1 MKLSAF
7 LVLAVATATTEAFV
21 SRNIE
26 RTPTLS
32 LQATKNHD
40 RESENATTFANVAL
54 ASIFSLSL
62 LSAGPLPAFADG
74 QTEKFK
80 LPPVD
85 LTDKTRCTLKS
96 SSIGQANAARDK
108 LYDLRQCKLS
118 GESAVGFDLS
128 GVIMTETDVSK
139 VNFQDAVFSKGYL
152 RDSNFEGADF
162 SNAIVDRASFKG
174 SSLRGAIFKN
184 TVLTGTSF
192 EGADVENA
200 DFTEA
205 AIGNF
210 DLKNLCKNPTL
221 KGENPTTGEDT
232 RFSVGCGPGS

>member
-152 RDSNFEGADF
+152 RGTTTKGTGCIKTTIKSAFDLCFYHVRLIFCSHRCTF
-162 SNAIVDRASFKG
+162 SLHRLQ
-174 SSLRGAIFKN
+174 LRGRRF
-184 TVLTGTSF
+184 F
-192 EGADVENA
+192 ECHRRPSE
-200 DFTEA
+200 
-205 AIGNF
+205 
-210 DLKNLCKNPTL
+210 LQ
-221 KGENPTTGEDT
+221 
-232 RFSVGCGPGS
+232 R